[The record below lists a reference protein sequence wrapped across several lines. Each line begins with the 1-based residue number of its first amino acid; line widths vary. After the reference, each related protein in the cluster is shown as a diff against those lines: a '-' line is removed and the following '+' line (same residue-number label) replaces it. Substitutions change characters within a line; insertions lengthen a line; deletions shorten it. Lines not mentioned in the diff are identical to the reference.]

1 MKDRPNLSKEQVE
14 QLEEI
19 GVIQED
25 RTEQEESLEEL
36 EGKLQGLVEKKKA
49 SSQLVSDFERVKK
62 LKSANKGVEKQYMK
76 NLLVESM
83 QLNSSSLLE
92 LQKLFRNGIIKE
104 NDIPKEQL
112 HELKKLYHEQIN
124 FLENSIE
131 IDKQKILKIKNQ
143 LKL

>member
-1 MKDRPNLSKEQVE
+1 
-14 QLEEI
+14 
-19 GVIQED
+19 
-25 RTEQEESLEEL
+25 
-36 EGKLQGLVEKKKA
+36 
-49 SSQLVSDFERVKK
+49 
-62 LKSANKGVEKQYMK
+62 MK

-83 QLNSSSLLE
+83 QLNNSSVLE

-131 IDKQKILKIKNQ
+131 ADRQKILKIKNQ
-143 LKL
+143 L

>member
-1 MKDRPNLSKEQVE
+1 
-14 QLEEI
+14 
-19 GVIQED
+19 
-25 RTEQEESLEEL
+25 
-36 EGKLQGLVEKKKA
+36 
-49 SSQLVSDFERVKK
+49 
-62 LKSANKGVEKQYMK
+62 MK

>member
-1 MKDRPNLSKEQVE
+1 
-14 QLEEI
+14 
-19 GVIQED
+19 
-25 RTEQEESLEEL
+25 
-36 EGKLQGLVEKKKA
+36 
-49 SSQLVSDFERVKK
+49 
-62 LKSANKGVEKQYMK
+62 MK

-143 LKL
+143 KSIEIIIEFED

>member
-1 MKDRPNLSKEQVE
+1 
-14 QLEEI
+14 
-19 GVIQED
+19 
-25 RTEQEESLEEL
+25 
-36 EGKLQGLVEKKKA
+36 
-49 SSQLVSDFERVKK
+49 
-62 LKSANKGVEKQYMK
+62 MK

-131 IDKQKILKIKNQ
+131 IDKQKILKIKHQ

>member
-1 MKDRPNLSKEQVE
+1 MVWNIIEYQWNTIYAQAKAYYEQYGSLSIPDEREAEYKQLRTWIQEQKLKYNMKDRHNLSKEQVE

-62 LKSANKGVEKQYMK
+62 LKSANKGVEK
-76 NLLVESM
+76 
-83 QLNSSSLLE
+83 
-92 LQKLFRNGIIKE
+92 
-104 NDIPKEQL
+104 
-112 HELKKLYHEQIN
+112 
-124 FLENSIE
+124 
-131 IDKQKILKIKNQ
+131 
-143 LKL
+143 

>member
-1 MKDRPNLSKEQVE
+1 
-14 QLEEI
+14 
-19 GVIQED
+19 
-25 RTEQEESLEEL
+25 
-36 EGKLQGLVEKKKA
+36 
-49 SSQLVSDFERVKK
+49 
-62 LKSANKGVEKQYMK
+62 MK
-76 NLLVESM
+76 NLLVQSM
-83 QLNSSSLLE
+83 QLNNSSLLE
-92 LQKLFRNGIIKE
+92 LQKLFRNGVIKE